1 MPSFSGLSYNA
12 YQSQQTGIR
21 PFDRLQSVSTSL
33 STSQSQVSRF
43 LLTFWYLRSHST
55 FFWVYKLVEEQK
67 SQYCVALHRAPCMS
81 PRSSIYDVLTS
92 SSVTAVSIA
101 RIESLVRLFYYPPTD
116 PFYDI
121 KITYSI
127 VEPNLAIATACAP
140 ALRPL
145 LKHYLPGVFGKLAST
160 DTYGNSTLH
169 TRNKSSHGKMAFV
182 MEPYSQKEFRRD
194 GHAEL
199 ASIAS
204 SQEEMKP
211 KV

>member
-1 MPSFSGLSYNA
+1 MSHFTSPSRASRSLLTSWY
-12 YQSQQTGIR
+12 
-21 PFDRLQSVSTSL
+21 LHSL
-33 STSQSQVSRF
+33 STC
-43 LLTFWYLRSHST
+43 
-55 FFWVYKLVEEQK
+55 FWVYKLGEERR
-67 SQYCVALHRAPCMS
+67 SLCSVALLPALCKFTPQSLC
-81 PRSSIYDVLTS
+81 DVLTCP
-92 SSVTAVSIA
+92 SVTAVSIA

-160 DTYGNSTLH
+160 DTYGNSTSH

-182 MEPYSQKEFRRD
+182 MEPYGQKEFRRD

-204 SQEEMKP
+204 SQEEIAP

>member
-1 MPSFSGLSYNA
+1 M
-12 YQSQQTGIR
+12 
-21 PFDRLQSVSTSL
+21 SVLISMI
-33 STSQSQVSRF
+33 
-43 LLTFWYLRSHST
+43 LTDF
-55 FFWVYKLVEEQK
+55 
-67 SQYCVALHRAPCMS
+67 
-81 PRSSIYDVLTS
+81 
-92 SSVTAVSIA
+92 SVTAVSIA
-101 RIESLVRLFYYPPTD
+101 RIESLVRLFYFPPGD

-145 LKHYLPGVFGKLAST
+145 LKHYIPGLFGKLHST
-160 DTYGNSTLH
+160 DTYVNSTRH
-169 TRNKSSHGKMAFV
+169 TQSKSSNGKIVIEMDSY
-182 MEPYSQKEFRRD
+182 PYGQKDFRRD

-204 SQEEMKP
+204 SQEEITS

>member
-1 MPSFSGLSYNA
+1 M
-12 YQSQQTGIR
+12 
-21 PFDRLQSVSTSL
+21 ST
-33 STSQSQVSRF
+33 
-43 LLTFWYLRSHST
+43 LL
-55 FFWVYKLVEEQK
+55 
-67 SQYCVALHRAPCMS
+67 
-81 PRSSIYDVLTS
+81 IG

-101 RIESLVRLFYYPPTD
+101 RIESLVRLFYFPPED

-127 VEPNLAIATACAP
+127 IEPNLAIATACAP

-145 LKHYLPGVFGKLAST
+145 LKHYFPSVFGKLASS
-160 DTYGNSTLH
+160 DTYVNSSTH
-169 TRNKSSHGKMAFV
+169 TRNKSSRGTMAFAL
-182 MEPYSQKEFRRD
+182 EEYPYGQKDFRRD

-204 SQEEMKP
+204 SQEEMTS

>member
-1 MPSFSGLSYNA
+1 
-12 YQSQQTGIR
+12 
-21 PFDRLQSVSTSL
+21 
-33 STSQSQVSRF
+33 
-43 LLTFWYLRSHST
+43 
-55 FFWVYKLVEEQK
+55 
-67 SQYCVALHRAPCMS
+67 
-81 PRSSIYDVLTS
+81 
-92 SSVTAVSIA
+92 VSIA
-101 RIESLVRLFYYPPTD
+101 RIESLVRLFYFPPTD

-145 LKHYLPGVFGKLAST
+145 LKHYFPKVFGKLQSS
-160 DTYGNSTLH
+160 DTYGRSSVH
-169 TRNKSSHGKMAFV
+169 TRNKSSHGNVAFAL
-182 MEPYSQKEFRRD
+182 EEYPFGQKEFRRD

-204 SQEEMKP
+204 SQEEITK